1 MGGRA
6 GKKGQPHQEKER
18 LVMACDLKNISLY
31 LQIISIFMA
40 IIAVALPALI
50 AIVGYVYIRNFTDR
64 MDNLSDQVDQLWDF
78 REEQG
83 HV

>member
-1 MGGRA
+1 
-6 GKKGQPHQEKER
+6 
-18 LVMACDLKNISLY
+18 MACDLTNISLY

-50 AIVGYVYIRNFTDR
+50 AIVGYVYIRSFTDR
-64 MDNLSDQVDQLWDF
+64 MDNLSDQVDQLWDLRAE
-78 REEQG
+78 RE

>member
-1 MGGRA
+1 
-6 GKKGQPHQEKER
+6 
-18 LVMACDLKNISLY
+18 MAYDLTNISLY

-64 MDNLSDQVDQLWDF
+64 MDNLSDQVDQLWDL
-78 REEQG
+78 REEQD
-83 HV
+83 HD